1 MIKRKRTIFVHKYTY
16 GMISEEKIPL
26 FEYIVYRLVEWY
38 KEVVSNNQEKI
49 DRHFSRLTTLK
60 LLFFVSSIKDEQNCN
75 KDLLDIF
82 NKFYAMQYGPV
93 EADVY
98 TAIVHSKTKKYAL
111 GTRKLTICTPTMDFG
126 TLNQVLIK
134 DVDNAIDLLKKKN
147 PQIISYNASQLIN
160 ISHKW
165 DAWKN
170 AMGVANI
177 LGKGSEPM
185 SIADIRAN
193 PQIYG

>member
-1 MIKRKRTIFVHKYTY
+1 MNPKDK
-16 GMISEEKIPL
+16 ISL
-26 FEYIVYRLVEWY
+26 FEYIIYRLIEWY
-38 KEVVSNNQEKI
+38 KVSVADNQEKI

-60 LLFFVSSIKDEQNCN
+60 LLFFVSSIKDENN
-75 KDLLDIF
+75 NDLLDVF
-82 NKFYAMQYGPV
+82 DKFYAMQYGPV

-98 TAIVHSKTKKYAL
+98 TAIVHSETEKYIL
-111 GTRKLTICTPTMDFG
+111 ETRRLVERTATVDFYN
-126 TLNQVLIK
+126 LDDSLINN
-134 DVDNAIDLLKKKN
+134 VNNAIDLLKKKN
-147 PQIISYNASQLIN
+147 PKIISYSASRLIN

-170 AMGVANI
+170 AMAVANI

-193 PQIYG
+193 QQIYE

>member
-1 MIKRKRTIFVHKYTY
+1 MNPKDK
-16 GMISEEKIPL
+16 ISL

-38 KEVVSNNQEKI
+38 KEVVSNDQEKI

-60 LLFFVSSIKDEQNCN
+60 LLFFVSSIKDEQNDN
-75 KDLLDIF
+75 KDLLDTF
-82 NKFYAMQYGPV
+82 DKFYAMQYGPV
-93 EADVY
+93 EADIY
-98 TAIVHSKTKKYAL
+98 TAIVHSKTEKYAL
-111 GTRKLTICTPTMDFG
+111 GTRKLEERMPTMDFNK
-126 TLNQVLIK
+126 LDDALIN

-147 PQIISYNASQLIN
+147 PQIISYNASRLIN

-170 AMGVANI
+170 AMAVANI

-193 PQIYG
+193 QQIYE